1 MSNPNKH
8 FSELLSSPL
17 GELIASI
24 GKGVGEA
31 QAALDEGSL
40 RQTLELYKLEDVQK
54 LNDRLADASAEERQE
69 IVEESRLAQLIR
81 SVGYQ
86 PTFYAIPETEIEAK
100 VSLNMNIQSNTPS
113 INRKPHKLAKYRAN
127 VTPLNANNINQYNL
141 NANAAAT
148 LKFKIVPVPPPSGVP
163 EKRIM
168 PNLIG
173 REYNDETIAIIESI
187 GLNYKL
193 DEASEKK
200 YNDNDQLSFII
211 KKQLTTDNKDI
222 EPNTIIDIN
231 TTIKLNLNESE

>member
-1 MSNPNKH
+1 MSNPKKQ

-24 GKGVGEA
+24 GRGVGEA

-40 RQTLELYKLEDVQK
+40 TQTLELYKLEEAQQLK
-54 LNDRLADASAEERQE
+54 DRLDNANEDEKQE
-69 IVEESRLAQLIR
+69 IIEESRLAQLIR
-81 SVGYQ
+81 SIGYQ
-86 PTFYAIPETEIEAK
+86 PTFYAIPETEVEAK
-100 VSLNMNIQSNTPS
+100 VSLNMNSQSRKTS
-113 INRKPHKLAKYRAN
+113 IGQNRYKLTRYQAN

-193 DEASEKK
+193 DDASEVLLK
-200 YNDNDQLSFII
+200 DNPN
-211 KKQLTTDNKDI
+211 NKLNI
-222 EPNTIIDIN
+222 EGQNIAENEIIDLDTEIIL
-231 TTIKLNLNESE
+231 TLKLSN